1 MRKLFFKALACTMP
15 LILLLPLSSVFA
27 QQIAIPTL
35 NFNIAQAKTPAE
47 VSLAVQV
54 LFLLTIISL
63 APSLLIL
70 LTSYVRI
77 YIVLSFVGRGLGT
90 QGLPPTQ
97 VISGLSLF
105 MTLFIMF
112 PIMQR
117 SYSEGVQPY
126 LNGQITLQQ
135 GFNQSIIPIR
145 EFMFQETSE
154 RYIFRFIQLAGAE
167 RPRTRDDVPM
177 HILIPAFVVNEISI
191 AFYMGVLILIPFTI
205 IDVITAGTLM
215 SMGMMMVPPTTI
227 AFPIK
232 ILLFV
237 LADGWDLLI
246 DKLVRSFMN

>member
-1 MRKLFFKALACTMP
+1 MHKTLIKLSAV
-15 LILLLPLSSVFA
+15 LSSIFIPSIALYA
-27 QQIAIPTL
+27 QQLAIPTL
-35 NFNIAQAKTPAE
+35 NFNVAQARTPTE
-47 VSLAVQV
+47 VALAVQI

-90 QGLPPTQ
+90 QGLPPNQ

-105 MTLFIMF
+105 MTLFVMF
-112 PIMQR
+112 PILQR
-117 SYSEGVQPY
+117 SYNEGVQPY
-126 LNGQITLQQ
+126 LNNQITLQQ
-135 GFNQSIIPIR
+135 GFTQSMEPLR
-145 EFMFQETSE
+145 QFMFQETSE
-154 RYIFRFIQLAGAE
+154 RYIFRFIQLSGTE
-167 RPRTRDDVPM
+167 RPRTPDDVPT
-177 HILIPAFVVNEISI
+177 HVLIPAFVLNEISI

-215 SMGMMMVPPTTI
+215 SMGMMMVPPATI

-246 DKLVRSFMN
+246 DKLVRSFIS